1 MKLIIYDFDDTLFPS
16 YPYVKHLLNYDLI
29 FKDIDDQIYLLLSYS
44 LTLADDVIILSDG
57 DTNWINSILDHLP
70 KTKVLIDKRIKIVS
84 TIIFYADL
92 YRANLPHYKYNYI
105 NNEIDLKRYDM
116 IINVGDGVHEEYASY
131 KLQYRYPIRHV
142 KFLYQPSYEEWLDEM
157 SIIQDVLKD
166 ITDKKINY
174 YSFLQRPIDT
184 FGILKC
190 QYSIN

>member
-70 KTKVLIDKRIKIVS
+70 KTKVLIDKHIKIVS

-92 YRANLPHYKYNYI
+92 YRANLPHFRFK
-105 NNEIDLKRYDM
+105 
-116 IINVGDGVHEEYASY
+116 
-131 KLQYRYPIRHV
+131 
-142 KFLYQPSYEEWLDEM
+142 
-157 SIIQDVLKD
+157 
-166 ITDKKINY
+166 
-174 YSFLQRPIDT
+174 
-184 FGILKC
+184 
-190 QYSIN
+190 